1 MDVLPTEWVE
11 CTMVVPWKRSGDP
24 WLLLLYMKTV
34 VRVCA
39 SLVGRLA
46 KDKVGVFV
54 DEHMRPKY
62 PNARTQNHISL
73 KNGCAWIIA

>member
-1 MDVLPTEWVE
+1 MFYLQNGPN
-11 CTMVVPWKRSGDP
+11 VPWSYQGRGVGT
-24 WLLLLYMKTV
+24 LGYCYYTLKTV
-34 VRVCA
+34 VRVWA

-62 PNARTQNHISL
+62 PNAGTQNHRSL
-73 KNGCAWIIA
+73 MNGCAWIIA

>member
-1 MDVLPTEWVE
+1 MFYLQKGQD
-11 CTMVVPWKRSGDP
+11 VPWSYQGRGVGIP
-24 WLLLLYMKTV
+24 GYCYYMMQIV
-34 VRVCA
+34 VRIHTP
-39 SLVGRLA
+39 LVGKLV

>member
-1 MDVLPTEWVE
+1 MILYVE
-11 CTMVVPWKRSGDP
+11 DHDQDSYLIGGKD
-24 WLLLLYMKTV
+24 
-34 VRVCA
+34 
-39 SLVGRLA
+39 LA
-46 KDKVGVFV
+46 KGTIGVFV